1 MMTAVL
7 GVGDRHGAIVSGH
20 GAGDNQLISSVAGD
34 FGAGDGVVLAVQN
47 GFNVAFSGLAAIAV
61 NVVDG
66 QSVGVAGVLNL
77 NGSCAVGLNLFLCN
91 RSRSEAGVIFGRGC
105 GKSASRAGQGV
116 DIIRRVVVA
125 AVKILL
131 VVLDLVSNAVGGGN
145 YKLTLVHCDVVV
157 VCLGVSVQ
165 LISEFII
172 RFANF
177 GLRAGHVVGR
187 ALAISE
193 TVTADGDIFAR

>member
-1 MMTAVL
+1 M
-7 GVGDRHGAIVSGH
+7 
-20 GAGDNQLISSVAGD
+20 
-34 FGAGDGVVLAVQN
+34 
-47 GFNVAFSGLAAIAV
+47 
-61 NVVDG
+61 
-66 QSVGVAGVLNL
+66 
-77 NGSCAVGLNLFLCN
+77 
-91 RSRSEAGVIFGRGC
+91 
-105 GKSASRAGQGV
+105 
-116 DIIRRVVVA
+116 
-125 AVKILL
+125 
-131 VVLDLVSNAVGGGN
+131 LDLVSNAVGGGN